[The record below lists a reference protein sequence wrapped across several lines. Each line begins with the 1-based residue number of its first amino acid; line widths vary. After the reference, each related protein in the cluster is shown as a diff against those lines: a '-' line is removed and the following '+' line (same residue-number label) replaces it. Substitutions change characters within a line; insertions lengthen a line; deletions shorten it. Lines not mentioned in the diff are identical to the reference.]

1 MEPDLKEAPSN
12 KLNHIHG
19 SGDNNTTILNSNNEK
34 QVKNRAKIANL
45 QNYLPKVTVAS
56 RIEREPMQEVDRLMQ
71 KLLLVHKVRALRS
84 GELRTKRGL

>member
-34 QVKNRAKIANL
+34 QVKNRANNANL
-45 QNYLPKVTVAS
+45 QNYLPKVTLWHLEQDEW
-56 RIEREPMQEVDRLMQ
+56 IEREPMQEVDRLMQ
-71 KLLLVHKVRALRS
+71 KLLLVH
-84 GELRTKRGL
+84 